1 MSVAE
6 GNQLSTVSQGGL
18 RTYHFLLSAK
28 KPQTDWLLNTHLK
41 DFRVKSAL
49 LSENV
54 VLNTY

>member
-1 MSVAE
+1 MAE